1 VRGKCGWL
9 ADKICVC
16 VWVGVGVCVEN
27 IDVETSWDASTRQ
40 IVQGLGDAIKED
52 LRD

>member
-1 VRGKCGWL
+1 MGGKCGWL
-9 ADKICVC
+9 ADKMC
-16 VWVGVGVCVEN
+16 VCVEN

-40 IVQGLGDAIKED
+40 IVEGGWEDAIKEG